1 MDPCMKTYENETLLT
16 SSVSRIS
23 GAIFLLLSVV
33 LGLPGNAFII
43 WSILWKLRTKEK
55 SVTCI
60 LILNL
65 ALADGTVLLLTP
77 FFISFLTMSTWVFG
91 RVICKTVYYIC
102 CLNMFASI
110 FIITLMSLD
119 RCLAVTRPYLA
130 QTIRKK
136 KVVLKM
142 MLAIWVTAFLLAIPA
157 FSYREVVEQASGKR
171 QICVPCHGTK
181 WGAIFHY
188 SFETTVAFVVPFSV
202 IVVSYALTL
211 AKLRVARFQQR
222 ARTEKLILAI
232 ILSFAVL
239 WLPYHMVNLIQVA
252 SNLASGSWALRL
264 EHAWKVSRAG
274 ATALTFFSFSVNPL
288 LYAFAAGDLLKA
300 FGRDFIAK
308 LLEGTSAWDASRKV
322 RFKRELTRDQ
332 VNRGSRI
339 ESLEFQQNSEVK
351 KNFNIQLPPILQDL
365 ETA

>member
-1 MDPCMKTYENETLLT
+1 MDTCMKTYENETLLT
-16 SSVSRIS
+16 SPVSRIS
-23 GAIFLLLSVV
+23 GTIFLLLSAI

-77 FFISFLTMSTWVFG
+77 FFISFLTQSTWVFG
-91 RVICKTVYYIC
+91 QVICKLVYYIC

-136 KVVLKM
+136 KVVLKI
-142 MLAIWVTAFLLAIPA
+142 MLAIWVAAILLAIPA
-157 FSYREVVEQASGKR
+157 FAYREVVEQANIKR
-171 QICVPCHGTK
+171 WICEPCHGTK
-181 WGAIFHY
+181 SGAIFHY
-188 SFETTVAFVVPFSV
+188 SFETTLSFVVPFTI

-239 WLPYHMVNLIQVA
+239 WLPYHIVNIIQVA
-252 SNLASGSWALRL
+252 SNLASGSRALSL

-274 ATALTFFSFSVNPL
+274 ASALTFISFSVNPL

-308 LLEGTSAWDASRKV
+308 LLEGTASWDVNRKARSR
-322 RFKRELTRDQ
+322 RDLERDR
-332 VNRGSRI
+332 VKRGSRM
-339 ESLEFQQNSEVK
+339 ESLELQQNSEVK
-351 KNFNIQLPPILQDL
+351 KNLNTQLPPIFQDL

>member
-16 SSVSRIS
+16 SSVSRIT
-23 GAIFLLLSVV
+23 GTVFLLLAAL

-43 WSILWKLRTKEK
+43 WSILWKLKAKEK

-77 FFISFLTMSTWVFG
+77 FFISFLALSTWVFG
-91 RVICKTVYYIC
+91 QLVCKMAYYIC

-130 QTIRKK
+130 QSIRKK
-136 KVVLKM
+136 KVVLKIM
-142 MLAIWVTAFLLAIPA
+142 VAIWISAILLAIPA
-157 FSYREVVEQASGKR
+157 FSYREVVEEVSSR
-171 QICVPCHGTK
+171 RRICEPCHGTK
-181 WGAIFHY
+181 RGAIFHY
-188 SFETTVAFVVPFSV
+188 SFETTVAFIVPFTI

-211 AKLRVARFQQR
+211 AKLRGARFQQR

-239 WLPYHMVNLIQVA
+239 WLPYHVVNTIQVA
-252 SNLASGSWALRL
+252 SNLASGSRALRL
-264 EHAWKVSRAG
+264 QHAWKVSRAG
-274 ATALTFFSFSVNPL
+274 ATALAFFSCSVNPL
-288 LYAFAAGDLLKA
+288 LYAFAAGDLLRA

-308 LLEGTSAWDASRKV
+308 LLEGTSAWDGTRKARSR
-322 RFKRELTRDQ
+322 RDLTRDQ
-332 VNRGSRI
+332 VNRGSRM
-339 ESLEFQQNSEVK
+339 ESMEFQQNSEVK
-351 KNFNIQLPPILQDL
+351 KDFSAELPPILQGQ
-365 ETA
+365 EAA